1 MYAFNAAA
9 LFALVGAAAA
19 KPTTTM
25 SPYPM
30 PTGHKNGTVTV
41 TTVVDSYTT
50 YCPGPTSFHMG
61 GKDYVVTKPT
71 TLIITDCPC
80 TVTETHPAGPTWIPG
95 HPDYKPEH
103 PGKPGHP
110 EPEHPGK
117 PGHPEPEHPGK
128 PGHPEPEH
136 PGKPGHPE
144 PEHPEVQK
152 PGKPGYPEH
161 PEGEKPSG
169 EKPSG
174 EKPSGE
180 HPATPEHPAVPETPE
195 GEKPAGEKPAG
206 EKPSGEQPSKETE
219 VPEHPVVTAGAGA
232 VQIGLGLAAFLGLV
246 AL

>member
-117 PGHPEPEHPGK
+117 PGHPEPEHP
-128 PGHPEPEH
+128 
-136 PGKPGHPE
+136 
-144 PEHPEVQK
+144 EVQK

-174 EKPSGE
+174 EKPSGDY
-180 HPATPEHPAVPETPE
+180 PATPEHPATPETPE
-195 GEKPAGEKPAG
+195 GEKPAG

>member
-1 MYAFNAAA
+1 MYALNAAA
-9 LFALVGAAAA
+9 LLALVGAAAA
-19 KPTTTM
+19 KPTMTM

-41 TTVVDSYTT
+41 TSVVDSYTT

-110 EPEHPGK
+110 EM
-117 PGHPEPEHPGK
+117 
-128 PGHPEPEH
+128 
-136 PGKPGHPE
+136 
-144 PEHPEVQK
+144 
-152 PGKPGYPEH
+152 PEH

-174 EKPSGE
+174 EMPSGEKPSGE
-180 HPATPEHPAVPETPE
+180 HPAYPETPS
-195 GEKPAGEKPAG
+195 GEKPAG
-206 EKPSGEQPSKETE
+206 EKPSSEQPSKETE

>member
-9 LFALVGAAAA
+9 LLALVGAAAA
-19 KPTTTM
+19 KPTLTM

-30 PTGHKNGTVTV
+30 PTGVKNGTVTV
-41 TTVVDSYTT
+41 TSVVDSYTT

-80 TVTETHPAGPTWIPG
+80 TVTETHPAPTWIPG
-95 HPDYKPEH
+95 HPGYKPEH

-128 PGHPEPEH
+128 PVHPEPEH
-136 PGKPGHPE
+136 

-174 EKPSGE
+174 E
-180 HPATPEHPAVPETPE
+180 HPVTPEHPE
-195 GEKPAGEKPAG
+195 GEKPAG
-206 EKPSGEQPSKETE
+206 EKPSGEQPGKEEE

-232 VQIGLGLAAFLGLV
+232 VQIGLGLAAFLGLL

>member
-9 LFALVGAAAA
+9 LLALVGAAAA
-19 KPTTTM
+19 KPTMTM

-41 TTVVDSYTT
+41 TSVVDSYTT

-117 PGHPEPEHPGK
+117 PGHPEPEHP
-128 PGHPEPEH
+128 
-136 PGKPGHPE
+136 
-144 PEHPEVQK
+144 EVQK

-180 HPATPEHPAVPETPE
+180 KPSGDYPATPEHPATPETPE
-195 GEKPAGEKPAG
+195 GEKPAG

>member
-9 LFALVGAAAA
+9 LLALVGAAAA
-19 KPTTTM
+19 KPTMTM

-41 TTVVDSYTT
+41 TSVVDSYTT

-110 EPEHPGK
+110 EPEHPGM
-117 PGHPEPEHPGK
+117 
-128 PGHPEPEH
+128 
-136 PGKPGHPE
+136 PGHPE

-174 EKPSGE
+174 E
-180 HPATPEHPAVPETPE
+180 HPATPEHPVTPEHPATPETPE
-195 GEKPAGEKPAG
+195 GEKPAG

>member
-9 LFALVGAAAA
+9 LLALVGAAAA
-19 KPTTTM
+19 KPTLTY
-25 SPYPM
+25 SPVPI

-50 YCPGPTSFHMG
+50 YCPEPTSFHLG

-80 TVTETHPAGPTWIPG
+80 TVTETHPAHPTWIPG
-95 HPDYKPEH
+95 HPGYKPEH

-117 PGHPEPEHPGK
+117 PGYPGK
-128 PGHPEPEH
+128 PGHPEPEY
-136 PGKPGHPE
+136 

-180 HPATPEHPAVPETPE
+180 KPSGEKPSGEYPVTPETPE
-195 GEKPAGEKPAG
+195 GEKPTG
-206 EKPSGEQPSKETE
+206 EKPSGEQPGKEEE

>member
-117 PGHPEPEHPGK
+117 PGHPEPEHP
-128 PGHPEPEH
+128 
-136 PGKPGHPE
+136 
-144 PEHPEVQK
+144 EVQK

-180 HPATPEHPAVPETPE
+180 KPSGDYPATPEHPATPETPE
-195 GEKPAGEKPAG
+195 GEKPAG